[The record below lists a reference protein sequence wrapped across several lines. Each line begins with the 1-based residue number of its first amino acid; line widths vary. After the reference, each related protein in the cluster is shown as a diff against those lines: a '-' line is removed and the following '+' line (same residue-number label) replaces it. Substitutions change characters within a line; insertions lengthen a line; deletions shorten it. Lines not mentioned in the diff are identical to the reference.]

1 MGLKSRIFCRTSV
14 DPAVQRFYV
23 HKNER
28 LGKGNFA
35 LSFRATDRVDNS
47 AVACK
52 CFKLGKSKVIGSEI
66 LNEVQFL
73 QELEHPNIVRMLA
86 HGVSGRE
93 YVIVLEMLSKNLLQ
107 IVTESHGLP
116 MPQALQYSRD
126 ILCGLA
132 HCHSRGILHR
142 DVKLENIMVD
152 DKTGLVK
159 LIDFGLSCTLGAL
172 STDANPFVG
181 TTSYLAPEVLDR
193 KPYSFGCD
201 IWSLGVVFFTMIFNV
216 FPFKM
221 VRRHSDVTAG
231 MSSAAHL
238 LPLPSQAHSVDL
250 EFRKLSDLQKE
261 GRWCYIGHSP
271 WVCACT
277 PLSRHL
283 RAFGLSTCG
292 RKNSVCNALG
302 SKIKATEAPESITTI
317 LDSFLTV
324 DPTQRQPAGLF

>member
-1 MGLKSRIFCRTSV
+1 
-14 DPAVQRFYV
+14 
-23 HKNER
+23 
-28 LGKGNFA
+28 
-35 LSFRATDRVDNS
+35 
-47 AVACK
+47 
-52 CFKLGKSKVIGSEI
+52 
-66 LNEVQFL
+66 
-73 QELEHPNIVRMLA
+73 
-86 HGVSGRE
+86 
-93 YVIVLEMLSKNLLQ
+93 
-107 IVTESHGLP
+107 
-116 MPQALQYSRD
+116 
-126 ILCGLA
+126 
-132 HCHSRGILHR
+132 
-142 DVKLENIMVD
+142 
-152 DKTGLVK
+152 
-159 LIDFGLSCTLGAL
+159 
-172 STDANPFVG
+172 
-181 TTSYLAPEVLDR
+181 
-193 KPYSFGCD
+193 
-201 IWSLGVVFFTMIFNV
+201 MIFNV

>member
-261 GRWCYIGHSP
+261 GR
-271 WVCACT
+271 
-277 PLSRHL
+277 
-283 RAFGLSTCG
+283 
-292 RKNSVCNALG
+292 KNSVCNALG

>member
-221 VRRHSDVTAG
+221 
-231 MSSAAHL
+231 
-238 LPLPSQAHSVDL
+238 AHSVDL

-261 GRWCYIGHSP
+261 
-271 WVCACT
+271 
-277 PLSRHL
+277 
-283 RAFGLSTCG
+283 G

-324 DPTQRQPAGLF
+324 DPTQRQPADKLMRLVDHAGEPWELINSLMPTSSKRGSHAHHGCHARADFRQ

>member
-181 TTSYLAPEVLDR
+181 TTSYLAPEVRACTALFEALR
-193 KPYSFGCD
+193 AQSLSQPEIGLGPETVF
-201 IWSLGVVFFTMIFNV
+201 IWVRHMESWGGVL
-216 FPFKM
+216 
-221 VRRHSDVTAG
+221 H
-231 MSSAAHL
+231 H
-238 LPLPSQAHSVDL
+238 
-250 EFRKLSDLQKE
+250 DLQ
-261 GRWCYIGHSP
+261 RVP
-271 WVCACT
+271 VQ
-277 PLSRHL
+277 
-283 RAFGLSTCG
+283 
-292 RKNSVCNALG
+292 NG
-302 SKIKATEAPESITTI
+302 SFS
-317 LDSFLTV
+317 
-324 DPTQRQPAGLF
+324 